1 MTGEPVGVVN
11 RWAGASLRRR
21 VTATSVAVVAVVVV
35 IVAVVSDLLFAA
47 QTRSEV
53 LTTLNGRAL
62 QAVQLADQGLAPDQ
76 IVRRAEVG
84 GGIAVVVRGP
94 DGTVLAGRDVGS
106 PPRRTVTRRLA
117 RGGSVTLSADPGQ
130 EGAAERRL
138 QRVLL
143 LVGGIAIVVAAGA
156 LLLTTRLALA
166 PLDAMTSLARSIAG
180 GRRGERLAPSRRD
193 TELGRAAAAF
203 DGMLDALEG
212 AEAHARASEASTRRF
227 VADAAHELRT
237 PLAGIA
243 ATAEAGTAPDLD
255 VETRE
260 RLATLLVRDAR
271 RAGRLVDDL
280 LTLARYDA
288 GLRPERAEVDLV
300 ELVRVETDRDAV
312 LHPDDPA
319 VLEASGPVAVAVDA
333 ELIGQA
339 LTNLLTNARRHGAGT
354 VTVTVGADG
363 SGVSGSGVAGSG
375 VARVAVRDEGP
386 GVPPDE
392 RERVFGRMV
401 RLDEARGGGGGRGG
415 GGRGGGGGAGL
426 GLAIAREAARAHG
439 GDLVCTAPDGGR
451 GAVFVLT
458 LPVA

>member
-1 MTGEPVGVVN
+1 MN

-35 IVAVVSDLLFAA
+35 VVAVVSDLLFAA
-47 QTRSEV
+47 QTRSEA

-62 QAVQLADQGLAPDQ
+62 QAVQLADQGLSPDQ
-76 IVRRAEVG
+76 IVRRVELG
-84 GGIAVVVRGP
+84 GGVAVVVRGP
-94 DGTVLAGRDVGS
+94 DGTVLAANRDAPGS
-106 PPRRTVTRRLA
+106 AASARRSVTRRFA
-117 RGGSVTLSADPGQ
+117 DGDTITLTADPGL

-138 QRVLL
+138 RRVLL
-143 LVGGIAIVVAAGA
+143 LVGGIAVVVAAGA

-180 GRRGERLAPSRRD
+180 GRRGQRLAPQRRD

-203 DGMLDALEG
+203 DEMLDALEG

-243 ATAEAGTAPDLD
+243 ATAEAGTAPELD
-255 VETRE
+255 PEARE

-288 GLRPERAEVDLV
+288 GLRPERRDVDLG
-300 ELVRVETDRDAV
+300 ELARVETDRDAV
-312 LHPDDPA
+312 LHPEASA
-319 VLEASGPVAVAVDA
+319 VLAVAAPVQVAVDP

-339 LTNLLTNARRHGAGT
+339 LTNLVTNARRHGGGT
-354 VTVTVGADG
+354 VTVTVDAVGG
-363 SGVSGSGVAGSG
+363 T
-375 VARVAVRDEGP
+375 ARVAVRDEGP
-386 GVPPDE
+386 GVPAGE

-401 RLDEARGGGGGRGG
+401 RLDEARGGAGGVGVGA
-415 GGRGGGGGAGL
+415 GGAGL

-439 GDLVCTAPDGGR
+439 GDLACTAPDDGVP

-458 LPVA
+458 LPVAAPDVGEGSS

>member
-1 MTGEPVGVVN
+1 VN

-35 IVAVVSDLLFAA
+35 VVAVVSDLLFAA
-47 QTRSEV
+47 QSRSEA

-62 QAVQLADQGLAPDQ
+62 QAVQLADQGLSPDQ
-76 IVRRAEVG
+76 IVRRVEVG
-84 GGIAVVVRGP
+84 GGIAVIVRGP
-94 DGTVLAGRDVGS
+94 DGTVLATNRADAGPARQTARRD
-106 PPRRTVTRRLA
+106 VTRRLA
-117 RGGSVTLSADPGQ
+117 NGDSVTLTADPGL

-138 QRVLL
+138 RRVLL
-143 LVGGIAIVVAAGA
+143 IVGGIAIVVAAGA

-180 GRRGERLAPSRRD
+180 GRRGERLAPQRRD

-203 DGMLDALEG
+203 DEMLDALEG

-243 ATAEAGTAPDLD
+243 ATAEAGTAPELD
-255 VETRE
+255 PEARE

-288 GLRPERAEVDLV
+288 GLRPERSEVDLGD
-300 ELVRVETDRDAV
+300 LARAETDRDAV
-312 LHPDDPA
+312 LHPGEPA
-319 VLEASGPVAVAVDA
+319 VLVVDGAVPVSVDP

-339 LTNLLTNARRHGAGT
+339 LTNLVTNARRHGGGPI
-354 VTVTVGADG
+354 TVTVGA
-363 SGVSGSGVAGSG
+363 AGPT
-375 VARVAVRDEGP
+375 ARVAVRDHGP
-386 GVPPDE
+386 GVPEGE

-401 RLDEARGGGGGRGG
+401 RLDEARGRAREAGGGA
-415 GGRGGGGGAGL
+415 GGAGL

-439 GDLVCTAPDGGR
+439 GDLVCVAPDDGGP

-458 LPVA
+458 VPLA

>member
-1 MTGEPVGVVN
+1 MN
-11 RWAGASLRRR
+11 RWSGASLRRR

-35 IVAVVSDLLFAA
+35 VVAVVSDLIFAA
-47 QTRSEV
+47 QTRSEA

-62 QAVQLADQGLAPDQ
+62 QAVQLADQGLTPEQ
-76 IVRRAEVG
+76 IERRAEVG
-84 GGIAVVVRGP
+84 GGVAVVVRGP
-94 DGTVLAGRDVGS
+94 DGTVLAGRDGGGS
-106 PPRRTVTRRLA
+106 ASTRRSVTRRLTG
-117 RGGSVTLSADPGQ
+117 GGSVTVSADPGL

-138 QRVLL
+138 RRVLA
-143 LVGGIAIVVAAGA
+143 LVGGIAILVAAGA
-156 LLLTTRLALA
+156 LLVTTRVALA

-180 GRRGERLAPSRRD
+180 GRRGERLAPARRD

-203 DGMLDALEG
+203 DEMLDALEG

-243 ATAEAGTAPDLD
+243 ATAEAGTAPGLD

-288 GLRPERAEVDLV
+288 GLRPERDEVDLV
-300 ELVRVETDRDAV
+300 ELVRAETDRDAV
-312 LHPDDPA
+312 RHPDGPA
-319 VLEASGPVAVAVDA
+319 VLATEGPVPVAVDA

-339 LTNLLTNARRHGAGT
+339 LTNLLTNARRHGDGA
-354 VTVTVGADG
+354 VTVTVGLDG
-363 SGVSGSGVAGSG
+363 AT
-375 VARVAVRDEGP
+375 ARVAVRDEGP
-386 GVPPDE
+386 GVPVEE

-401 RLDEARGGGGGRGG
+401 RLDEARGRAG

-439 GDLVCTAPDGGR
+439 GDLVCTAPDDGGS

>member
-1 MTGEPVGVVN
+1 VN
-11 RWAGASLRRR
+11 RWGGASLRRR
-21 VTATSVAVVAVVVV
+21 VTATSVAVVAVVVIV
-35 IVAVVSDLLFAA
+35 VAVVSDLLFAA

-62 QAVQLADQGLAPDQ
+62 QAVQLADQGLSPDQ
-76 IVRRAEVG
+76 IVRRTEAG
-84 GGIAVVVRGP
+84 GGIAVVVRGA
-94 DGTVLAGRDVGS
+94 DGAVQAGRDVGGS
-106 PPRRTVTRRLA
+106 SASARRAVTRRLT
-117 RGGSVTLSADPGQ
+117 GGGTVTVSADPGQ

-138 QRVLL
+138 RRVLA

-180 GRRGERLAPSRRD
+180 GRRGERLAPARRD

-203 DGMLDALEG
+203 DEMLDALEG

-243 ATAEAGTAPDLD
+243 ATAEAGTAPGLD

-288 GLRPERAEVDLV
+288 GLRPERAQVDLV
-300 ELVRVETDRDAV
+300 ELVRAETDRDAV
-312 LHPDDPA
+312 RHPDEPA
-319 VLEASGPVAVAVDA
+319 LLEAGGPVPVAVDA

-339 LTNLLTNARRHGAGT
+339 LTNLLTNARRHGDGT

-363 SGVSGSGVAGSG
+363 SGT
-375 VARVAVRDEGP
+375 ARVAVRDEGP
-386 GVPPDE
+386 GVPVDE
-392 RERVFGRMV
+392 RERVFARMV
-401 RLDEARGGGGGRGG
+401 RLDEAR
-415 GGRGGGGGAGL
+415 GRGGGGGAGL

-439 GDLVCTAPDGGR
+439 GDLECTAPEDRGP

>member
-1 MTGEPVGVVN
+1 MN
-11 RWAGASLRRR
+11 RWVGASLRRR

-35 IVAVVSDLLFAA
+35 VVAVVSDLLFAA
-47 QTRSEV
+47 QTRSEA

-62 QAVQLADQGLAPDQ
+62 QAVQLADQGLSPDQ
-76 IVRRAEVG
+76 IVRRVELG
-84 GGIAVVVRGP
+84 GGVAVVVRGP
-94 DGTVLAGRDVGS
+94 GGTVLAANRDPVGS
-106 PPRRTVTRRLA
+106 TRR
-117 RGGSVTLSADPGQ
+117 SVSRRFADGDTITLTADPGL

-138 QRVLL
+138 RRVLL
-143 LVGGIAIVVAAGA
+143 LVGGIAVVVAAGA
-156 LLLTTRLALA
+156 LLITTRLALA

-180 GRRGERLAPSRRD
+180 GRRGQRLAPQRRD

-203 DGMLDALEG
+203 DEMLDALEG

-243 ATAEAGTAPDLD
+243 ATAEAGTAPELD
-255 VETRE
+255 AEARE

-288 GLRPERAEVDLV
+288 GLRPERHDVDLG
-300 ELVRVETDRDAV
+300 ELARVETDRDAV
-312 LHPDDPA
+312 LHPEAPA
-319 VLEASGPVAVAVDA
+319 VLAVAGPVRVAVDP

-339 LTNLLTNARRHGAGT
+339 LSNLVTNARRHGGGT
-354 VTVTVGADG
+354 VRVAVDAVGGA
-363 SGVSGSGVAGSG
+363 
-375 VARVAVRDEGP
+375 ARVAVRDEGP
-386 GVPPDE
+386 GVPAGE

-401 RLDEARGGGGGRGG
+401 RLDEARGGS
-415 GGRGGGGGAGL
+415 GGGAGL
-426 GLAIAREAARAHG
+426 GLAIAREAARIHG
-439 GDLVCTAPDGGR
+439 GDLVCTAPDDGGP

-458 LPVA
+458 LPVAAPEVRKGPSQRQVSAEVRR

>member
-1 MTGEPVGVVN
+1 VVAVN
-11 RWAGASLRRR
+11 RWGGASLRRR

-35 IVAVVSDLLFAA
+35 VVAVVSDLLFAA
-47 QTRSEV
+47 QTRSEA

-62 QAVQLADQGLAPDQ
+62 QAVQLADQGLSPDQ
-76 IVRRAEVG
+76 IVRRVELG
-84 GGIAVVVRGP
+84 GGIAAVVRSA
-94 DGTVLAGRDVGS
+94 DGTVLAGRDGGGS
-106 PPRRTVTRRLA
+106 GSGSARRTVTRRLA
-117 RGGSVTLSADPGQ
+117 GGGAVTLSADPSL

-138 QRVLL
+138 QRVLA
-143 LVGGIAIVVAAGA
+143 LVGGIAILVAAAA

-166 PLDAMTSLARSIAG
+166 PLDAMTSLARSITG
-180 GRRGERLAPSRRD
+180 GRRGERLAPARRD

-203 DGMLDALEG
+203 DEMLDALEG

-243 ATAEAGTAPDLD
+243 ATAEAGTAPGLD
-255 VETRE
+255 VDTRE

-319 VLEASGPVAVAVDA
+319 VLGAGGPVPVAVDA
-333 ELIGQA
+333 ELVGQA
-339 LTNLLTNARRHGAGT
+339 LTNLLTNARRHGDGEVSVA
-354 VTVTVGADG
+354 VGVDA
-363 SGVSGSGVAGSG
+363 SGM
-375 VARVAVRDEGP
+375 ARVAVRDDGP
-386 GVPPDE
+386 GVPVEE

-401 RLDEARGGGGGRGG
+401 RLDEARGRS

-439 GDLVCTAPDGGR
+439 GDLVCTGPDDGGR

-458 LPVA
+458 LPVG

>member
-1 MTGEPVGVVN
+1 
-11 RWAGASLRRR
+11 
-21 VTATSVAVVAVVVV
+21 V
-35 IVAVVSDLLFAA
+35 IVVVVSDLLFAA

-94 DGTVLAGRDVGS
+94 DGTVLAGRDVGGS

>member
-1 MTGEPVGVVN
+1 MTPDRAGN
-11 RWAGASLRRR
+11 RWGGASLRRR

-35 IVAVVSDLLFAA
+35 VVAVVSDLLFAA
-47 QTRSEV
+47 QTRSEA

-62 QAVQLADQGLAPDQ
+62 QAVQLAAQGLSPDQ
-76 IVRRAEVG
+76 IARRAEVG
-84 GGIAVVVRGP
+84 GGIAVVVRGA
-94 DGTVLAGRDVGS
+94 DGTVLAGRDGAGS
-106 PPRRTVTRRLA
+106 SSTRRSVTRRLA
-117 RGGSVTLSADPGQ
+117 GGGSVTLSADPGL

-138 QRVLL
+138 QRVLA

-180 GRRGERLAPSRRD
+180 GRRGERLAPARRD

-203 DGMLDALEG
+203 DEMLDALEG

-300 ELVRVETDRDAV
+300 DLVRVETDRDAV

-319 VLEASGPVAVAVDA
+319 VLDAGGRVPVSVDA

-339 LTNLLTNARRHGAGT
+339 LTNLLTNARRHGDGA

-363 SGVSGSGVAGSG
+363 SGP
-375 VARVAVRDEGP
+375 ARVAVRDEGP
-386 GVPPDE
+386 GVPVEE
-392 RERVFGRMV
+392 RDRVFGRMV
-401 RLDEARGGGGGRGG
+401 RLDEAR
-415 GGRGGGGGAGL
+415 GRGGGGGAGL

-439 GDLVCTAPDGGR
+439 GDLMCTVPDDGGP

-458 LPVA
+458 LPQA

>member
-1 MTGEPVGVVN
+1 MTPN
-11 RWAGASLRRR
+11 RWGGASLRRR

-35 IVAVVSDLLFAA
+35 VVALVSDLLFAA
-47 QTRSEV
+47 QTRSEA

-62 QAVQLADQGLAPDQ
+62 QAVQLADQGLSPDQ
-76 IVRRAEVG
+76 IVRRVEIG

-94 DGTVLAGRDVGS
+94 DGAVLAANRDVPAAS
-106 PPRRTVTRRLA
+106 SSSSSAARRTVTRRLSSGA
-117 RGGSVTLSADPGQ
+117 TVSLAADPGL

-138 QRVLL
+138 RRVLL

-180 GRRGERLAPSRRD
+180 GRRGERLAPARRD

-203 DGMLDALEG
+203 DEMLDALEG
-212 AEAHARASEASTRRF
+212 AETHARSSEASTRRF

-243 ATAEAGTAPDLD
+243 ATAEAGTAPGLD
-255 VETRE
+255 AETRE

-271 RAGRLVDDL
+271 RAGRIVDDL

-288 GLRPERAEVDLV
+288 GLQPERAEVDLV

-312 LHPDDPA
+312 LHPDDVA
-319 VLEASGPVAVAVDA
+319 VLDAGGPVPVAVDA

-339 LTNLLTNARRHGAGT
+339 LTNLLTNARRHGEGR
-354 VTVTVGADG
+354 V
-363 SGVSGSGVAGSG
+363 GVSVG
-375 VARVAVRDEGP
+375 VARGVAWVAVRDEGP
-386 GVPPDE
+386 GVPAEE
-392 RERVFGRMV
+392 RERVFDRMV
-401 RLDEARGGGGGRGG
+401 RLDEARGGGSGGA
-415 GGRGGGGGAGL
+415 GRGGGAGL

-439 GDLVCTAPDGGR
+439 GDLVCTAPDRDPGQHADGGAP

>member
-1 MTGEPVGVVN
+1 VN
-11 RWAGASLRRR
+11 RWAAASLRRR
-21 VTATSVAVVAVVVV
+21 VTVTSVAVVAALIVVV
-35 IVAVVSDLLFAA
+35 AVLADLLFAA

-62 QAVQLADQGLAPDQ
+62 QAVQLADQGLSPDQ
-76 IVRRAEVG
+76 IVRRTEAG
-84 GGIAVVVRGP
+84 GGVAVVVRGA
-94 DGTVLAGRDVGS
+94 DGTVQAGRDVGAS
-106 PPRRTVTRRLA
+106 SSRRAVTRRLA
-117 RGGSVTLSADPGQ
+117 SGGTVTVSADPGQ

-138 QRVLL
+138 RRVLG

-166 PLDAMTSLARSIAG
+166 PLDAMTALARSITG
-180 GRRGERLAPSRRD
+180 GRRGERLAPTRRD

-203 DGMLDALEG
+203 DEMLDALEG

-243 ATAEAGTAPDLD
+243 ATAEAGTAPGLD

-288 GLRPERAEVDLV
+288 GLPPERAEVDLV

-312 LHPDDPA
+312 RHPEDPA
-319 VLEASGPVAVAVDA
+319 VLVAGGPVAVAVDA

-339 LTNLLTNARRHGAGT
+339 LTNLLTNARRHGDGT

-363 SGVSGSGVAGSG
+363 SGT
-375 VARVAVRDEGP
+375 ARVAVRDEGP
-386 GVPPDE
+386 GVPVEE

-401 RLDEARGGGGGRGG
+401 RLDEARGRSGGRV
-415 GGRGGGGGAGL
+415 GGGAGL

-439 GDLVCTAPDGGR
+439 GDLVCTAPDPGQHADGDR
-451 GAVFVLT
+451 GPGAVFVLT

>member
-1 MTGEPVGVVN
+1 VGDVN
-11 RWAGASLRRR
+11 PWASASLRRR
-21 VTATSVAVVAVVVV
+21 VTVTSVAVVALVVVV
-35 IVAVVSDLLFAA
+35 VAVVSDLLFAA
-47 QTRSEV
+47 QTRSEAV
-53 LTTLNGRAL
+53 TTLNGRAL
-62 QAVQLADQGLAPDQ
+62 QAVQLADQGLAPEQ
-76 IVRRAEVG
+76 IERRVEVG
-84 GGIAVVVRGP
+84 GGVAVVVRGP
-94 DGTVLAGRDVGS
+94 DGTVLAGRDGGGAAS
-106 PPRRTVTRRLA
+106 ARRSVTRRLTG
-117 RGGSVTLSADPGQ
+117 GGSVTVTADPGL

-138 QRVLL
+138 RRVLA

-180 GRRGERLAPSRRD
+180 GRRGERLAPRRRD

-203 DGMLDALEG
+203 DEMLDALEG
-212 AEAHARASEASTRRF
+212 AEAHARASEATTRRF

-243 ATAEAGTAPDLD
+243 ATAEAGTAPALD
-255 VETRE
+255 PETRE

-288 GLRPERAEVDLV
+288 GLRPERAEADLV

-312 LHPDDPA
+312 RHPDEPA
-319 VLEASGPVAVAVDA
+319 VLEAAGPVPVAVDA

-339 LTNLLTNARRHGAGT
+339 LTNLLTNARRHGDGA

-363 SGVSGSGVAGSG
+363 AGT
-375 VARVAVRDEGP
+375 ARVAVRDEGP
-386 GVPPDE
+386 GVPVGE

-401 RLDEARGGGGGRGG
+401 RLDESRGGGGGRGG
-415 GGRGGGGGAGL
+415 SGGAGL

-439 GDLVCTAPDGGR
+439 GDLECTAPEDGGP
-451 GAVFVLT
+451 GAVFVLSV
-458 LPVA
+458 PVA

>member
-1 MTGEPVGVVN
+1 MN
-11 RWAGASLRRR
+11 RWSGASLRRR

-35 IVAVVSDLLFAA
+35 VVAVVSDLIFAA
-47 QTRSEV
+47 QTRSEA

-62 QAVQLADQGLAPDQ
+62 QAVQLADQGLTPEQ
-76 IVRRAEVG
+76 IERRAEVG
-84 GGIAVVVRGP
+84 GGVAVVVRAL
-94 DGTVLAGRDVGS
+94 DGTVLAGRDGGGS
-106 PPRRTVTRRLA
+106 ASARRSVTRRLTG
-117 RGGSVTLSADPGQ
+117 GGSVTVSADPGL

-138 QRVLL
+138 RRVLA
-143 LVGGIAIVVAAGA
+143 LVGGIAILVAAGA
-156 LLLTTRLALA
+156 LLVTTRVALA

-180 GRRGERLAPSRRD
+180 GRRGERLAPARRD

-203 DGMLDALEG
+203 DEMLDALEG

-243 ATAEAGTAPDLD
+243 ATAEAGTAPGLD

-288 GLRPERAEVDLV
+288 GLRPERDEVDLV
-300 ELVRVETDRDAV
+300 ELVRAETDRDAV
-312 LHPDDPA
+312 RHPDGPA
-319 VLEASGPVAVAVDA
+319 VLAADGPVSVAVDA

-339 LTNLLTNARRHGAGT
+339 LTNLLTNARRHGDGA
-354 VTVTVGADG
+354 VTVTVGLDG
-363 SGVSGSGVAGSG
+363 AT
-375 VARVAVRDEGP
+375 ARVAVRDEGP
-386 GVPPDE
+386 GVPVEE

-401 RLDEARGGGGGRGG
+401 RLDEARGRAG

-439 GDLVCTAPDGGR
+439 GDLVCTVPDDGGP

>member
-1 MTGEPVGVVN
+1 VN
-11 RWAGASLRRR
+11 RWSGASLRRR

-35 IVAVVSDLLFAA
+35 VVALVSDLLFAA
-47 QTRSEV
+47 QTRSEA

-76 IVRRAEVG
+76 IVRRVEVG
-84 GGIAVVVRGP
+84 GGVAAVVRGA
-94 DGTVLAGRDVGS
+94 DGTVLAGRNSVGS
-106 PPRRTVTRRLA
+106 APARRTVTRRLA
-117 RGGSVTLSADPGQ
+117 GGATVTVSADPSL

-138 QRVLL
+138 QRVLA

-180 GRRGERLAPSRRD
+180 GRRGERLAPARRD

-203 DGMLDALEG
+203 DEMLDALEG

-243 ATAEAGTAPDLD
+243 ATAEAGTAPGLD

-312 LHPDDPA
+312 RHPDDPV
-319 VLEASGPVAVAVDA
+319 VLDAAGPVPVAVDA

-339 LTNLLTNARRHGAGT
+339 LTNLLTNARRHGEGT

-363 SGVSGSGVAGSG
+363 SGT
-375 VARVAVRDEGP
+375 ARVAVRDEGP
-386 GVPPDE
+386 GVPVDE

-401 RLDEARGGGGGRGG
+401 RLDQAR
-415 GGRGGGGGAGL
+415 GRGGGGGAGL
-426 GLAIAREAARAHG
+426 GLAIAREAARVHG
-439 GDLVCTAPDGGR
+439 GDLVCTAPDPGQHADRDGGP

>member
-1 MTGEPVGVVN
+1 MGDVN
-11 RWAGASLRRR
+11 RWTGASLRRR

-35 IVAVVSDLLFAA
+35 VVAVVSDLLFAA
-47 QTRSEV
+47 QTRSEA

-62 QAVQLADQGLAPDQ
+62 QAVQLAAQGLAPEQ
-76 IVRRAEVG
+76 IERRAEVG
-84 GGIAVVVRGP
+84 GGVAVVVRGP
-94 DGTVLAGRDVGS
+94 DGTVLAGRDGGGS
-106 PPRRTVTRRLA
+106 SSGSGAGSSRRSVTRRLA
-117 RGGSVTLSADPGQ
+117 GGGAVTVSADPGL

-138 QRVLL
+138 QRVLA
-143 LVGGIAIVVAAGA
+143 LVGGIAILVAAAA
-156 LLLTTRLALA
+156 LLLMTRLALA

-180 GRRGERLAPSRRD
+180 GRRGERLAPARRD

-243 ATAEAGTAPDLD
+243 ATAEAGTAPGLD
-255 VETRE
+255 VDTRE

-319 VLEASGPVAVAVDA
+319 VLEAGGPVRVAVDA
-333 ELIGQA
+333 ELVGQA
-339 LTNLLTNARRHGAGT
+339 LTNLLTNARRHGDGVVSVA
-354 VTVTVGADG
+354 VGVDT
-363 SGVSGSGVAGSG
+363 SGM
-375 VARVAVRDEGP
+375 ARVGVRDEGP
-386 GVPPDE
+386 GVPVEE

-401 RLDEARGGGGGRGG
+401 RLDEARGRS

-439 GDLVCTAPDGGR
+439 GDLVCTGPDAGGP